1 MADLHPLPETITP
14 AVSIKL
20 QYGELTQ
27 LPIVMRIM
35 QSAFPS
41 RYGES
46 WNNNQCRSMLSL
58 PGTQLMIASYDEE
71 PCGFFISRKV
81 ADEEELLMIAVD
93 PQYQNKGIG
102 IVLLEQLISN
112 AISNNI
118 ASVFL
123 EVRSNNPAQ
132 NLYKK
137 FGFEKVGLRPAYYT
151 GEGQEKFD
159 ALTYKK
165 SLSKTLT

>member
-1 MADLHPLPETITP
+1 MAELQSIPTNMALTTAVKLEYGDLAHL
-14 AVSIKL
+14 A
-20 QYGELTQ
+20 
-27 LPIVMRIM
+27 IVMRIM
-35 QSAFPS
+35 QSAFTS

-58 PGTQLMIASYDEE
+58 PGTQLMIASYGEE
-71 PCGFFISRKV
+71 PCGFSISRKV

-102 IVLLEQLISN
+102 LVLLEQLITN

-118 ASVFL
+118 AAVFL
-123 EVRSNNPAQ
+123 EVRFNNPAQ
-132 NLYKK
+132 YLYKK
-137 FGFEKVGLRPAYYT
+137 LGFEKVGLRPAYYT

-165 SLSKTLT
+165 SLS

>member
-14 AVSIKL
+14 TVSIKL

-58 PGTQLMIASYDEE
+58 PGTQLMIASYGEE

-93 PQYQNKGIG
+93 PQYQNKGFC
-102 IVLLEQLISN
+102 IVLLQQLISN

-118 ASVFL
+118 DSLFS
-123 EVRSNNPAQ
+123 EVRINNRSQHP
-132 NLYKK
+132 YK
-137 FGFEKVGLRPAYYT
+137 
-151 GEGQEKFD
+151 
-159 ALTYKK
+159 
-165 SLSKTLT
+165 